1 MCLRVTK
8 RSHPWQFQE
17 HRHLGR
23 YLLSGAK
30 WGGQSWRVKGWEGI
44 SARTGVTV
52 GDTRPASP
60 SHICF
65 DSQQLYSILT
75 WSSHKQPDD
84 LQSFLGC
91 SSWCAVPPTIS
102 YSTPFSYCTVVWR
115 FPLSK
120 SLHSPPQYHSVS
132 KKQSLCFQS
141 LSVGPPVCSASSG
154 SQSP

>member
-1 MCLRVTK
+1 MCLRVAK

-17 HRHLGR
+17 HGHLGR

-44 SARTGVTV
+44 SARTGVAV

-65 DSQQLYSILT
+65 GSQLLYSILT
-75 WSSHKQPDD
+75 WSSHRQP
-84 LQSFLGC
+84 LMTSSLFSAAPAGVQSL
-91 SSWCAVPPTIS
+91 PT
-102 YSTPFSYCTVVWR
+102 V
-115 FPLSK
+115 
-120 SLHSPPQYHSVS
+120 SLFHTFRLWHHCLEVSLPQVSAPPQYCSIPKIRFKH
-132 KKQSLCFQS
+132 C
-141 LSVGPPVCSASSG
+141 LSVKPPVCSASSG